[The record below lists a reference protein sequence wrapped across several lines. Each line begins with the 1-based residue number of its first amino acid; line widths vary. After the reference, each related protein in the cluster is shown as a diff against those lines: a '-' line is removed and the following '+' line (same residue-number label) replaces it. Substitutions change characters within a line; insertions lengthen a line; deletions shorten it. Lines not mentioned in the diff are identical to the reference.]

1 MGFFFLWGRLAFAQQ
16 TASPAGE
23 DMPELPPQPQL
34 PPILQNPAAREYA
47 QKMLALMQ
55 DPKFQEHSLRI
66 VQHPQIKW
74 FYAAVGAA
82 VILLMIVRYRVLAG
96 ISRLWLRLLVRL
108 VFAFA
113 FPLAILGV
121 AYLFFGPS
129 LVYILERAKEAFF

>member
-1 MGFFFLWGRLAFAQQ
+1 MGFFILWIPFAFAQQ
-16 TASPAGE
+16 AASPAGE

-34 PPILQNPAAREYA
+34 PPILQNPAVQKYA

-82 VILLMIVRYRVLAG
+82 IILLMIVRHRVLSG
-96 ISRLWLRLLVRL
+96 ITRLWLRLLVRL
-108 VFAFA
+108 VFALTFPFA
-113 FPLAILGV
+113 IIAV

-129 LVYILERAKEAFF
+129 LVYILERTKEAFL